1 MTSHLRRLHP
11 LLALPLLFTAC
22 QHHDPTPPP
31 VAPACQIL
39 RVTPQDGAQA
49 AFTNPLVTVAYTAA
63 TIGACEGVQLVDT
76 QSQRIPGSVIAS
88 SEWPLPDGR
97 IAGSRTIEPDAP
109 LPRGGR
115 VMVMLNGRTLSTFTT
130 GAERR
135 GDLQGP
141 VEDLVV
147 QYGGLPK
154 AARIGRDSINGMLD
168 VLIEDYAKGN
178 PVVADLLRPLL
189 RHELPHFAAP
199 NASHDAVVK
208 RVRYRSADASGA
220 PITLSGLLIYPAQAP
235 GGPAVDLN
243 GLPMVI
249 GQRGAEKND
258 ADAPSSGKNA
268 MLLIGLIAAGKGHI
282 YFTPDL
288 IGKGDSASSTQAFLI
303 AADTAAQTD
312 DMRAAVVSYFMQA
325 HRAQPGTDLRIV
337 GPSQGG
343 FSAVAALPHLSRR
356 ATVRLV
362 STGDGPFAIRHTLDS
377 ALRAAAGL
385 PRDAYSDRADLSR
398 IPDYLGRTL
407 AALQAYQGMSYDPK
421 SVFQQDGSLLPSFL
435 ADYRDGRY
443 AHWAPHLAVN
453 SPAAGSQRYNMP
465 LAEVRMYHFSK
476 DTLIA
481 ARNTEDMITTLKG
494 GEQRVA
500 SVDRGDCREDS
511 ALVKALL
518 ALSHSKSLPHTICL
532 PFQLD
537 DFIGRL

>member
-1 MTSHLRRLHP
+1 MTPRSHWLNS
-11 LLALPLLFTAC
+11 LLALPLLLTAC
-22 QHHDPTPPP
+22 QKHDPAPQPA
-31 VAPACQIL
+31 APACQIL
-39 RVTPQDGAQA
+39 RVTPSDALKT
-49 AFTNPLVTVAYTAA
+49 AFTDPLVTVAYTAA
-63 TIGACEGVQLVDT
+63 AIGACEGVQLMDA
-76 QSQRIPGSVIAS
+76 QRQRIPTHVVAN

-115 VMVMLNGRTLSTFTT
+115 VTVLLNGRTLSTFTSGDEPR
-130 GAERR
+130 GA
-135 GDLQGP
+135 LHGP

-154 AARIGRDSINGMLD
+154 AARIGRDSINGLLD
-168 VLIEDYAKGN
+168 VLVEDYAKGN

-220 PITLSGLLIYPAQAP
+220 PVTLSGLLIYPAQSP

-258 ADAPSSGKNA
+258 ADAPSSGRNA

-282 YFTPDL
+282 YFAPDL
-288 IGKGDSASSTQAFLI
+288 IGKGDSASATQAFLI

-312 DMRAAVVSYFMQA
+312 DMRSAVVSYFMQF

-343 FSAVAALPHLSRR
+343 FSAVAALPHLSRH
-356 ATVRLV
+356 ATVRLI
-362 STGDGPFAIRHTLDS
+362 STGDGPFAIRQTVDS

-407 AALQAYQGMSYDPK
+407 AAMQAYQGLSYDPK
-421 SVFQQDGSLLPSFL
+421 AVFQQDGTLQPSFL

-443 AHWAPHLAVN
+443 AHWLPHLAVN
-453 SPAAGSQRYNMP
+453 SPAAGSQRYDMP
-465 LAEVRMYHFSK
+465 LAQVRMYHFSK

-481 ARNTEDMITTLKG
+481 ARNTEDMITTFKG
-494 GEQRVA
+494 SAQRVA
-500 SVDRGDCREDS
+500 TVERGDCREDS
-511 ALVKALL
+511 LLVKALL
-518 ALSHSKSLPHTICL
+518 EYSRSKSLPHTVCL

-537 DFIGRL
+537 DFVGRL

>member
-1 MTSHLRRLHP
+1 MTPRSRWLSL
-11 LLALPLLFTAC
+11 LLALPLLLTAC
-22 QHHDPTPPP
+22 QKHDPTPQPA
-31 VAPACQIL
+31 APACQIL
-39 RVTPQDGAQA
+39 RVTPRDAMQT

-63 TIGACEGVQLVDT
+63 TIGACEGVQLVNA
-76 QSQRIPGSVIAS
+76 QRQRIPASVVAS
-88 SEWPLPDGR
+88 SEWPLPNGR

-109 LPRGGR
+109 LPRDGQF
-115 VMVMLNGRTLSTFTT
+115 MVQLNGLTLSTFKN
-130 GAERR
+130 GAEQR
-135 GDLQGP
+135 GTLQGP
-141 VEDLVV
+141 VEDLIV

-154 AARIGRDSINGMLD
+154 AARIGRDSINGMLE
-168 VLIEDYAKGN
+168 VLIQDYAKGSAA
-178 PVVADLLRPLL
+178 VADLLRPLL

-220 PITLSGLLIYPAQAP
+220 PVTLSGLLIYPAQSP

-288 IGKGDSASSTQAFLI
+288 IGKGDSASATQAFLI

-312 DMRAAVVSYFMQA
+312 DMRTAVMSYFMQF
-325 HRAQPGTDLRIV
+325 HRAQPGADLRIV

-343 FSAVAALPHLSRR
+343 FSAVAALPHLSRH

-362 STGDGPFAIRHTLDS
+362 STGDGPFAIRHTLDA

-385 PRDAYSDRADLSR
+385 PRDPYSDRADLAR

-407 AALQAYQGMSYDPK
+407 AALQAYQGLSYDPK
-421 SVFQQDGSLLPSFL
+421 AVFQQDGSLQPSFL
-435 ADYRDGRY
+435 ADYRAGRY

-453 SPAAGSQRYNMP
+453 SPAAGSQRYDLP
-465 LAEVRMYHFSK
+465 LAQVRMYHFSK

-481 ARNTEDMITTLKG
+481 ARNTEDMITTFKG
-494 GEQRVA
+494 GTQRVA
-500 SVDRGDCREDS
+500 HVERGDCREDS

-518 ALSHSKSLPHTICL
+518 GLSHSKSLPHTICL

-537 DFIGRL
+537 DFVGRL